1 MQSCRRKYFMEKTN
15 YKYFFLL
22 REVAMF
28 VVCGMENVKVTPQTW
43 EENYHGASFLEVFP
57 VGSKILENL

>member
-1 MQSCRRKYFMEKTN
+1 MEKTN
-15 YKYFFLL
+15 YKYFFLI